1 MGMLPPKLA
10 LMMYNMAIGKSQ
22 SILNKKLNQPA
33 ILDPFCGTGVILQE
47 AYLRGAKIY
56 GTDLNPKM
64 VNYTQQNIAWL
75 TKSQAYKLHIQQ
87 GDATIHT
94 WNYANELN
102 AVICETY
109 LGQPFNSTPNPTKL
123 EQVKGNC
130 NNIISNFLKNIHP
143 QISQKTT
150 LCIAIPAWR
159 DTEINTIHR
168 LPLIKH
174 IDKLGYNLHN
184 KNPLLYFRENQIV
197 ARDILILTKIKSQ

>member
-1 MGMLPPKLA
+1 
-10 LMMYNMAIGKSQ
+10 MMYNLAIGKSH

-143 QISQKTT
+143 QISQKTA

-197 ARDILILTKIKSQ
+197 ARDILILTKIKSR